1 MRKML
6 LFSIFIFAVCQLL
19 AQKSFKRNTVYFE
32 IGGNGLVLSLN
43 YERQITSKPG
53 LGFHAG
59 VALSGDK
66 PAFPLGAKYLFDL
79 GKQRS
84 FLEVGAGVTIAEQDM
99 WEEDLNQV
107 TGNPYK
113 AGFIPSVGY
122 RYNAPKGFMCRIN
135 YTPFFNK
142 YRTELLFFGVSVGWR
157 I

>member
-1 MRKML
+1 MRK
-6 LFSIFIFAVCQLL
+6 IFFFVAAIFVACQLQS
-19 AQKSFKRNTVYFE
+19 QKSFKRNTVYFE

-79 GKQRS
+79 GKQKS
-84 FLEVGAGVTIAEQDM
+84 FLEVGAGVTLADQNT
-99 WEEDLNQV
+99 WETNYNQPE
-107 TGNPYK
+107 TDPYK

-122 RYNAPKGFMCRIN
+122 RYNAPKGFMWRIN
-135 YTPFFNK
+135 YTPVFNK

>member
-1 MRKML
+1 MRKIL
-6 LFSIFIFAVCQLL
+6 LFTIAIFAACQLP

-43 YERQITSKPG
+43 YERQITNKPG
-53 LGFHAG
+53 LGFHVG
-59 VALSGDK
+59 IALSGDK

-122 RYNAPKGFMCRIN
+122 RYNAPKGFMWRIN